1 MHVECENKRFR
12 LGIKRLVVV
21 CALLAFILLNAAIWV
36 PIGTYNASAAESQ
49 AIALPTGASGQSVVR
64 DDSGVLTA
72 VWVDGG
78 IKWAQWTNTWS
89 SPSLISADTPNDLRV
104 TADDLGV
111 VTIVW
116 TSSGQLKTRRLAG
129 GSWSPVAT
137 VSTNA
142 STAAAV
148 SDRSGTTTVFLA
160 TSPVSAS
167 QFDGT
172 TFTTPSSY
180 SGAQL
185 QAYSVDGQG
194 RTYVA
199 WWNNSNSCLYVARI
213 SSGSWSGV
221 GASACTTYSMYL
233 SMTSPLDGTVDLF
246 YSMDVGCQYGYP
258 PRLSARKYHFI
269 SNGTGTSSLLR
280 AAQCPNSVGY
290 FGISFW
296 TALAAA
302 SYGHS
307 FSILSLYA
315 GDTSSIFVDN
325 AGTEYSAA
333 SGTFVGPSAF
343 PPIRV
348 SGGNVY
354 SQGAPETPTIGALVG
369 GDGFLDVTWNAGASA
384 SPITGFSAATTDGS
398 SQCVWISG
406 PLTCRLTNLVNG
418 QYYQVAVRAT
428 SRFGTGQDSPR
439 VGAFPYGPPDSPN
452 TVSVSPTTTSTASVA
467 FNSGA
472 NNGAWISE
480 HTATC
485 TSTDGGQTATGSAT
499 NSPILVTGLT
509 PARTYECAVSS
520 TNSGGTSPQSQS
532 SEPFASGYSLRV
544 SVTQGTGAISSTD
557 ASFRCSDSCTSA
569 WMSGTYVSLKASADT
584 GWLFSGWTGDCAGAT
599 QTCTVVLSTAR
610 AVSAVFTRVP
620 VSTLSVAPQS
630 AAPVTTS
637 PATPA
642 GVKVATSGK
651 RIAATFAA
659 APGTTYV
666 MRATRGKLSRT
677 RICKIKNKTV
687 TCSVTANS
695 GNWRVTITPTKNAAS
710 GKPFRTTTQVT

>member
-1 MHVECENKRFR
+1 MECENKRFR

-21 CALLAFILLNAAIWV
+21 CALLAFILLNAAIRV
-36 PIGTYNASAAESQ
+36 PIGTHDASAAESQ

-78 IKWAQWTNTWS
+78 IKWAQWTNAWS

-116 TSSGQLKTRRLAG
+116 TSSGQLKARRLAG
-129 GSWSPVAT
+129 GSWNPVAT

-142 STAAAV
+142 STSAAV
-148 SDRSGTTTVFLA
+148 SDRSGTTTVFLD
-160 TSPVSAS
+160 TSPISAS

-199 WWNNSNSCLYVARI
+199 WKNSSNSCLYVARI
-213 SSGSWSGV
+213 SSGSWRGI

-246 YSMDVGCQYGYP
+246 YSMDVGCQYGYRP
-258 PRLSARKYHFI
+258 GLSARKYHFA
-269 SNGTGTSSLLR
+269 SDGTGTSSLIR
-280 AAQCPNSVGY
+280 AAQCPNSIGY
-290 FGISFW
+290 YGINFW

-307 FSILSLYA
+307 SSILSFYA
-315 GDTSSIFVDN
+315 GDTSAIFVDN
-325 AGTEYSAA
+325 AGTEYLAA

-354 SQGAPETPTIGALVG
+354 SQGAPETPTIQALVG
-369 GDGFLDVTWNAGASA
+369 GDGFLDVTWSAGVSV
-384 SPITGFSAATTDGS
+384 SPIISFTAATTDGT
-398 SQCVWISG
+398 SQCTWISG
-406 PLTCRLTNLVNG
+406 PPTCRLENLVNG
-418 QYYQVAVRAT
+418 RYYQVAVRAT

-439 VGAFPYGPPDSPN
+439 VGAFPYGPPDSP
-452 TVSVSPTTTSTASVA
+452 TSVSVSPTTTSTASVA
-467 FNSGA
+467 FDSGA

-485 TSTDGGQTATGSAT
+485 TSSDGGQTATGSAPI
-499 NSPILVTGLT
+499 SPILITGLT
-509 PARTYECAVSS
+509 PARTYECTVSS
-520 TNSGGTSPQSQS
+520 TNLGGDSPQSQAS
-532 SEPFASGYSLRV
+532 GSFASGHPLRV
-544 SVTQGTGAISSTD
+544 SVAQGNGTVGSSD
-557 ASFRCSDSCTSA
+557 ASFRCADSCISA
-569 WMSGTYVSLKASADT
+569 WMSGTHVTLTANADA
-584 GWLFSGWTGDCAGAT
+584 GWMFAGWTGDCAG
-599 QTCTVVLSTAR
+599 QSPTCSVFLNNAR
-610 AVSAVFTRVP
+610 GVSAAFTRVP
-620 VSTLSVAPQS
+620 VTTQLVTPQL
-630 AAPVTTS
+630 AAPTTTS
-637 PATPA
+637 PATPT
-642 GVKVATSGK
+642 GVKVATSAK
-651 RIAATFAA
+651 RITATFAA

-666 MRATRGKLSRT
+666 MRVTRGKLSRT
-677 RICKIKNKTV
+677 NSCTVKKMTVICSMAT
-687 TCSVTANS
+687 TS
-695 GNWRVTITPTKNAAS
+695 GNWRVTITPNKNAAS
-710 GKPFRTTTQVT
+710 GKPFRTAAHVI